1 MCISSS
7 LIREINRFFFQ
18 EFIISCYLWCLL
30 LEQQHIAQLFF
41 FPPASRCLEYA
52 GACQY
57 FVTGETETIPLGSDP
72 PKSLN
77 VRCMFQSFLSL
88 HKEKLGAVSF
98 PNCVLLNWGLGSSG
112 ECIVVQIVTFHL
124 FAVAIRHLEY
134 ARFYQCSKR
143 GDKEISLLSS
153 APNS

>member
-1 MCISSS
+1 MLPLGSVCWSSS
-7 LIREINRFFFQ
+7 TLLNFFF
-18 EFIISCYLWCLL
+18 FS
-30 LEQQHIAQLFF
+30 
-41 FPPASRCLEYA
+41 PASRCLEYA

-57 FVTGETETIPLGSDP
+57 FVTGETETIPLGSAP
-72 PKSLN
+72 PKNLN

-98 PNCVLLNWGLGSSG
+98 PNCVLLNWGLGSGG

-124 FAVAIRHLEY
+124 FAVAIRHLGY